1 MFKSWFGRKPPP
13 RPERQLAVAG
23 DPSLPRPPEGPRLPI
38 AYRGPALILTTKF
51 EDITPGELK
60 DAVRR
65 RIPDIDLDSP
75 TPIDP
80 KKLAQHPTVLG
91 FYPES
96 IKVCP
101 SGRMPLLCGVRY
113 TPEVYLEDMAQ
124 RSFVTSCW
132 WWPETR
138 EVVALTKAHALTVL
152 LGNVDKTPPKE
163 RILVELQL
171 AAAALDVL
179 KTATAVVW
187 PDANAMWKPD
197 DFRRDLEQAKGEI
210 PITLTVAVKI
220 GEDTE
225 HVRSDGTPKWF
236 AMTEGLNA
244 LGIMEVEWRAFD
256 SDVSNLAPWLLGIAQ
271 YLVTNGPIVG
281 DGDSMGSGV
290 PGTMP
295 PVFVRHEP
303 STTVLG
309 TKAYVV
315 YPQSPN

>member
-13 RPERQLAVAG
+13 RPERRLALAAG
-23 DPSLPRPPEGPRLPI
+23 SSLPRPPAGPSLPI
-38 AYRGPALILTTKF
+38 TYKGPALILTSEI
-51 EDITPGELK
+51 EDITPEALK
-60 DAVRR
+60 DAVHR

-80 KKLAQHPTVLG
+80 SKLAQHPTVLG
-91 FYPES
+91 SYPES
-96 IKVCP
+96 IRASR
-101 SGRMPLLCGVRY
+101 SGRTPLLCGVRY
-113 TPEVYLEDMAQ
+113 TPEVFLEDMAQ

-138 EVVALTKAHALTVL
+138 EVVALTKAHALTIM
-152 LGNVDKTPPKE
+152 LGAVERTPPKE
-163 RILVELQL
+163 RVLVELQL
-171 AAAALDVL
+171 AAAALDIL

-210 PITLTVAVKI
+210 PVTLTVAVKI

-225 HVRSDGTPKWF
+225 HLRPNGKPTWF

-244 LGIMEVEWRAFD
+244 FGIMEVEWRAFD

-271 YLVTNGPIVG
+271 YLLTNGPIVG
-281 DGDSMGSGV
+281 HGDSMGSSGSD
-290 PGTMP
+290 TMP

-309 TKAYVV
+309 TQAYVV
-315 YPQSPN
+315 YPQSSN